1 MPCKSSLWEKVKK
14 ELLRMASAP
23 DRPQIFD
30 DPEKLGRAVRAL
42 YEATH
47 MEFETHPRKRKRK

>member
-1 MPCKSSLWEKVKK
+1 MPRKSSLWEKVKE

-23 DRPQIFD
+23 DRYPILN
-30 DPEKLGRAVRAL
+30 DPEKLGMVVRAL

-47 MEFETHPRKRKRK
+47 MEFKTRPRKRKRK

>member
-1 MPCKSSLWEKVKK
+1 MPRKSSLWDKVKE

-30 DPEKLGRAVRAL
+30 DPEKLGRVIRAL

-47 MEFETHPRKRKRK
+47 MEFETRPRKRKRK